1 LKRIFPMS
9 EVKQL
14 KASARMSGGKGAARA
29 VRLSGKVPAVIYGG
43 SAPVTPIALDAAL
56 THRMIYAGHFL
67 TTVFEIDVDGKSE
80 RVIPRDYQLDPV
92 KDTPL
97 HVDFLRL
104 TSGTMIRV
112 EVPIH
117 VVGQAESAGVKRGGM
132 VQIVEHTLE
141 LMAPAD
147 NIPDNIEISVA
158 ALNIGGSIH
167 LADVQLPPGCK
178 ATSRENLTL
187 VAVSTP
193 TKLADEEPAPAAAAP
208 AAAPAKAAAKS

>member
-1 LKRIFPMS
+1 MS

-43 SAPVTPIALDAAL
+43 SAPVTPIALDAAQA
-56 THRMIYAGHFL
+56 HRLIYAGHFL

-104 TSGTMIRV
+104 AAGATIRID
-112 EVPIH
+112 VPIH
-117 VVGQAESAGVKRGGM
+117 VIGQTESAGVKRGGM

-141 LMAPAD
+141 LLAPAD

-158 ALNIGGSIH
+158 GLDIGDSIH
-167 LADVQLPPGCK
+167 LADVQLPAGCK
-178 ATSRENLTL
+178 ATTRENLTL

-193 TKLADEEPAPAAAAP
+193 TKLADEAPAPTAAAP